1 MLRNTAHQAYLTL
14 STPYPISPQSSIM
27 SEYNKPFF
35 ESEEDR
41 ERHSAEL
48 EAVHCERIGKDS
60 GQCTVFMLP
69 EHYNADIHLET
80 GTFEVVEIPR
90 VLKISNSISQAED
103 ATAVLG
109 LVPEPQHKSKAFQL
123 VLDGQSSVPRA
134 LRVAFRSHKV
144 DVLMGNPLF
153 CRDIKSSHMDTYH
166 MAYAQDYATP
176 ISELLGTFDASN
188 QEQVVHF
195 KSIIDAYVEIQ
206 LLLLEHGMFDKTF
219 KLTDNYG
226 MFPFDVPWIMEDRI
240 RMLDLGEL
248 TFDMTTVLELVKN
261 KEWEQIA
268 YRQECTPLPSILQTH
283 FNQRCEERM
292 TTKNVVSL
300 WRAAK
305 PPFDKEIEV
314 ARVYDWRI
322 PTLLPRILWE
332 NLQ

>member
-1 MLRNTAHQAYLTL
+1 
-14 STPYPISPQSSIM
+14 M
-27 SEYNKPFF
+27 SEFSSPHFVA
-35 ESEEDR
+35 EEEY
-41 ERHSAEL
+41 ERRIAEQ
-48 EAVHCERIGKDS
+48 EAPSCERIGKDS

-69 EHYNADIHLET
+69 ERYNADIHLET
-80 GTFEVVEIPR
+80 GTFEVVEVPR
-90 VLKISNSISQAED
+90 VLKISNSIRQAED
-103 ATAVLG
+103 ATAALG

-123 VLDGQSSVPRA
+123 VLDGQSSIPRA
-134 LRVAFRSHKV
+134 LRTAFRSHKV

-153 CRDIKSSHMDTYH
+153 CRDTKSSHMDAYH

-188 QEQVVHF
+188 QEQVAHF

-226 MFPFDVPWIMEDRI
+226 MFPFDVPWSMEDRI

-248 TFDMTTVLELVKN
+248 TFDIATILELVKN

-268 YRQECTPLPSILQTH
+268 YRQECTPLPSTLQAH

-305 PPFDKEIEV
+305 PPFDKEIV
-314 ARVYDWRI
+314 ITRVYDWRI
-322 PTLLPRILWE
+322 PTLLPRTLWE
-332 NLQ
+332 NLP